1 MKETLNVNVGS
12 MAFTIDD
19 DAYRMLKSYLDDI
32 RDRLPADDAETMDDI
47 ERRIAEIFR
56 ERIPSPMLVVGA
68 DTVREAIAR
77 MGRPEEFGERR
88 TDAAGTNDA
97 EPGERHL
104 RRSRTDRSIAGICG
118 GIAEFFGT
126 DPTSV
131 RLVTLLLILFG
142 GLSIWI
148 YVVLWLV
155 IPEAPAPRFDIHA
168 KKR

>member
-88 TDAAGTNDA
+88 TDAAGTTDA

-126 DPTSV
+126 DQIGRAHV
-131 RLVTLLLILFG
+131 
-142 GLSIWI
+142 
-148 YVVLWLV
+148 
-155 IPEAPAPRFDIHA
+155 
-168 KKR
+168 